1 MSSNR
6 LRIHET
12 WKSEGGGGGGREP
25 RKGLMRGCIEM
36 RLVSKTLV
44 LFPHTANNQCFR
56 PGGVTPIDSIVTA
69 ATAGQ
74 TLTGSLRRYGLTVE
88 HANFFGH

>member
-1 MSSNR
+1 
-6 LRIHET
+6 
-12 WKSEGGGGGGREP
+12 
-25 RKGLMRGCIEM
+25 MRGSLEEM

-44 LFPHTANNQCFR
+44 LFPHTASNQCFR

-74 TLTGSLRRYGLTVE
+74 TLTGVMGNWGPPKMGTPGPHFAGKMGTRVPILPVKWGPGSPSS
-88 HANFFGH
+88 

>member
-1 MSSNR
+1 MG
-6 LRIHET
+6 EVG
-12 WKSEGGGGGGREP
+12 EGRKP
-25 RKGLMRGCIEM
+25 RKGLMRGSLEM

-44 LFPHTANNQCFR
+44 LFPHTASNQCFR

-74 TLTGSLRRYGLTVE
+74 TLTGSPRRYGLTFD
-88 HANFFGH
+88 HANFLATDL